1 MWRLTSSRGRAL
13 GRQNLSRVSASA
25 LANAA
30 WPDPPPAELC
40 SDGDLVG
47 GSQTIAAD
55 DAELVVPSLCGGRGG
70 ADGCH
75 AVFTWIEAQRWTDV
89 LRARLTSVVTA
100 SSRGTCFSS
109 SSLPGRRAPARQ
121 ELSSAARSFAPG
133 QSRLASGLVTMM
145 FTLTLGSDG
154 GRAGRVRA
162 PKLACV
168 RAPAHM
174 LVAQHTAAD
183 GDAWLATA
191 HSDFQWMAEE
201 FNRQYIVSR
210 GKPHPEYAPLA
221 ADDLL
226 QLHYFNGR
234 LWCFMGAVSN
244 ATRSLEE
251 ASKINPH
258 HVYSHLLLAKIRI
271 GQGLHEKA
279 LNPLDEAARIQPSHW
294 QTHLMR
300 LHCMRALGSGTRAH
314 LTSFRGASHAIM
326 AAAPSAAFSAGG
338 RCLRTRPPPC
348 ARSFRTSRAAAATV
362 AGTDRDGAS
371 RRSPEDEPA
380 GSGQYVIPARIVHH
394 HVA

>member
-1 MWRLTSSRGRAL
+1 
-13 GRQNLSRVSASA
+13 
-25 LANAA
+25 
-30 WPDPPPAELC
+30 
-40 SDGDLVG
+40 
-47 GSQTIAAD
+47 
-55 DAELVVPSLCGGRGG
+55 
-70 ADGCH
+70 
-75 AVFTWIEAQRWTDV
+75 
-89 LRARLTSVVTA
+89 
-100 SSRGTCFSS
+100 
-109 SSLPGRRAPARQ
+109 
-121 ELSSAARSFAPG
+121 
-133 QSRLASGLVTMM
+133 MM
-145 FTLTLGSDG
+145 FTLTLGGDG

-279 LNPLDEAARIQPSHW
+279 INPLDEAARIQPSHW

-338 RCLRTRPPPC
+338 RCLRTRPLPC
-348 ARSFRTSRAAAATV
+348 DRSFRTSRAAAATV
-362 AGTDRDGAS
+362 AGTARVGAS
-371 RRSPEDEPA
+371 RRPPEDEAA
-380 GSGQYVIPARIVHH
+380 GSGQYVTYRLA
-394 HVA
+394 